1 MVRRVVLMRLLFI
14 RHRTTIMRFAA
25 QGHMRDERVER
36 VKRVK
41 RRDAAIADDTA
52 DVPVG
57 GAVATR
63 DGWWRNRRA

>member
-1 MVRRVVLMRLLFI
+1 MRLLFI

-25 QGHMRDERVER
+25 QGHMRDER